1 MLNRA
6 TSWGGPTLVRLRF
19 ILRRSSLFA
28 AILAA
33 FVTTA
38 AAQTVDQM
46 RVGLPWQT
54 VSLNGAAFTA
64 IDADGANLLLTA
76 TSDVVP
82 VIAEY
87 ASLAPDRGLSVFIC
101 GEEFPNFQPTP
112 RAAFGE
118 LVIPLS
124 TRQPQ
129 PAPHLSWPGKSVAMT
144 LRRRSHPRPPLQVF
158 FRRHPWRMTRPLTC
172 PTMTYW

>member
-1 MLNRA
+1 MGWPDACSPEVYLATQFPIRRDSRRIRHDSCRA
-6 TSWGGPTLVRLRF
+6 DGRPNA
-19 ILRRSSLFA
+19 RRIA
-28 AILAA
+28 
-33 FVTTA
+33 V
-38 AAQTVDQM
+38 
-46 RVGLPWQT
+46 QT